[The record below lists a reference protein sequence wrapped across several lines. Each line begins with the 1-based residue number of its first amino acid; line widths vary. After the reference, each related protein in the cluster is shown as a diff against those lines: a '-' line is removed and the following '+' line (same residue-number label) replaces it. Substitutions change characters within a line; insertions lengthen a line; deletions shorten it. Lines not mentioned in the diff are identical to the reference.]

1 MSTFVIGLSIGML
14 LFLIASGVTLIFGVL
29 NITNFGQKS
38 LTEVREKLVER
49 GFDVPESTLPLDAAF
64 NDEDAE
70 DDSDEEVKA

>member
-1 MSTFVIGLSIGML
+1 LKL
-14 LFLIASGVTLIFGVL
+14 R
-29 NITNFGQKS
+29 NFGQKS

-64 NDEDAE
+64 DDEDDE